1 MACAG
6 SGLSGLGMQRER
18 KKIIVTM
25 VWYGAGL
32 FLFLLIIYGVWIEPN
47 RIEIHEVTIHDEYF
61 AGILGN
67 KTVVQITD
75 LHIGGIGRREK
86 KVLEFLDTIKP
97 DIIFL
102 TGDYVRWNGEYEPAL
117 SFLSLLNA
125 KIGVWAVMGDYDY
138 INSRKSCI
146 FCHEEGTGRL
156 TRKHKVRFLKDS
168 MEEVRL
174 PEGTLKIEGFD
185 GEGGE
190 IVSRDKEFKTP
201 DTPCIILSHSPL
213 NFERIEGN
221 QHVLMLAGD
230 THGGQ
235 APLPGWLFKVLGYR
249 KNALYNQ
256 GLFEK
261 DRKKMFVSRGIGTS
275 HIPFRLFRSPEI
287 VVFHFISP

>member
-1 MACAG
+1 V
-6 SGLSGLGMQRER
+6 R
-18 KKIIVTM
+18 KKIIGTM
-25 VWYGAGL
+25 AWYGAGFF
-32 FLFLLIIYGVWIEPN
+32 FLVLIIYGVWIEPN
-47 RIEIHEVTIHDEYF
+47 QIEIHQVAIHDEYF
-61 AGILGN
+61 ARILGG
-67 KTVVQITD
+67 KTVVQISD
-75 LHIGGIGRREK
+75 LHISRIGRREK
-86 KVLEFLDTIKP
+86 KVLESLDAMNP

-117 SFLSLLNA
+117 SFLSHLHA

-138 INSRKSCI
+138 ANSRKSCI

-156 TRKHKVRFLKDS
+156 TKKYSVRFLKDS
-168 MEEVRL
+168 MDAVRL
-174 PEGTLKIEGFD
+174 PEGMLRIGGFD

-201 DTPCIILSHSPL
+201 DTACIILSHSPL

-221 QHVLMLAGD
+221 QHILMLAGD

-235 APLPGWLFKVLGYR
+235 APLPSWLFKVLGYK

-287 VVFHFISP
+287 VVFHFSSP

>member
-1 MACAG
+1 M
-6 SGLSGLGMQRER
+6 RIVR
-18 KKIIVTM
+18 KNNTGTL
-25 VWYGAGL
+25 VWSGAGL
-32 FLFLLIIYGVWIEPN
+32 FLFLLLIYGVLIEPN
-47 RIEIHEVTIHDEYF
+47 RIEIRHVAIHDAYF
-61 AGILGN
+61 AKILN
-67 KTVVQITD
+67 NTTVVQITD
-75 LHIGGIGRREK
+75 LHIGRMGRREK
-86 KVLEFLDTIKP
+86 NVLESLAAINP
-97 DIIFL
+97 DILFL
-102 TGDYVRWNGEYEPAL
+102 TGDYVQWNGEYEPAL
-117 SFLSLLNA
+117 SFLARLHA
-125 KIGVWAVMGDYDY
+125 KIGIWAVMGDYDY

-168 MEEVRL
+168 MDAVRL

-190 IVSRDKEFKTP
+190 MVSRDKAFKAP

-213 NFERIEGN
+213 NFERIAGN

-235 APLPGWLFKVLGYR
+235 VPLPSWLFKILGYE

-261 DRKKMFVSRGIGTS
+261 GRKKMFVSRGIGTS
-275 HIPFRLFRSPEI
+275 HIPFRLFRPPEI
-287 VVFHFISP
+287 VVFDFSSP

>member
-1 MACAG
+1 MQYVPVVRPAEENSMRKNNSVIITLYAAG
-6 SGLSGLGMQRER
+6 FLLLM
-18 KKIIVTM
+18 IIV
-25 VWYGAGL
+25 
-32 FLFLLIIYGVWIEPN
+32 YGVWIEPN
-47 RIEIHEVTIHDEYF
+47 HIEIRQVTIHDEYF
-61 AGILGN
+61 AKLLEK
-67 KTVVQITD
+67 KTVVQMTD
-75 LHIGGIGRREK
+75 LHIGRIGRREK
-86 KVLEFLDTIKP
+86 KVLESLDAINP

-102 TGDYVRWNGEYEPAL
+102 TGDYVQWNGEYEPAL
-117 SFLSLLNA
+117 SFFTRLHA

-138 INSRKSCI
+138 SDSRKSCV
-146 FCHEEGTGRL
+146 FCHDEGTGRL

-168 MEEVRL
+168 MDAVYL
-174 PEGTLKIEGFD
+174 PGGMLRIGGFD

-190 IVSRDKEFKTP
+190 IVSRDKEFKAP

-213 NFERIEGN
+213 NFELIKAN
-221 QHVLMLAGD
+221 QHLLMLAGD

-235 APLPGWLFKVLGYR
+235 APLPSWLFKVLGYR

-287 VVFHFISP
+287 VVFHFTKS